1 MLQIG
6 STEQGAKE
14 DGMPVVALK
23 DAVEDLVLLLQHIVL
38 SRMTMDEL
46 TLDQAKR

>member
-1 MLQIG
+1 
-6 STEQGAKE
+6 
-14 DGMPVVALK
+14 MPVVALK

-38 SRMTMDEL
+38 SRMTMDQL